1 MTRFLA
7 IFGSLALVAAFAVPL
22 FAHNPGWGWGTGH
35 HMRGYWGG
43 GPGCCGLYGR
53 GYDNLTEEQRSQLDT
68 LQQKFYDATAQLK
81 DQIWSKS
88 AELNALLSSPNPDAE
103 KANALQKEISE
114 LRAKLAQERINF
126 EIESRKIAPR
136 GYYGRRYGGHMG
148 SHGPGMWWN

>member
-7 IFGSLALVAAFAVPL
+7 IFGSVALVAAVAVPL
-22 FAHNPGWGWGTGH
+22 FAHNPGWGTGH

-43 GPGCCGLYGR
+43 GPGCCGRDGR

-88 AELNALLSSPNPDAE
+88 AELNALLSTPNPDPE
-103 KANALQKEISE
+103 KAKALQKEISE
-114 LRAKLAQERINF
+114 LRAKLAQEGINF
-126 EIESRKIAPR
+126 EIETRKIAPR
-136 GYYGRRYGGHMG
+136 GYYGKRYGWHMG

>member
-1 MTRFLA
+1 MTKFLA

-53 GYDNLTEEQRSQLDT
+53 GYDNLTVEQRSQLET

-88 AELNALLSSPNPDAE
+88 AELNALLSSPNPDAQ
-103 KANALQKEISE
+103 KAKALQKEISD

-136 GYYGRRYGGHMG
+136 GYYGRRYGWHMG